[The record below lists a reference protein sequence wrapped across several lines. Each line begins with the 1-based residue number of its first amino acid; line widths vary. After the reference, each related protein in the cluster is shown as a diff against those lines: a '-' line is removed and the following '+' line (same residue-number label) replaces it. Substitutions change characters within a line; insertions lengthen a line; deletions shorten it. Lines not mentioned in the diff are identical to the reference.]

1 MTVVGPW
8 SPRFVESKP
17 RMSNKNPRT
26 IALSSLTSKQ
36 ASVIELADRGL
47 PETEIAEQLGAPVD
61 VVRARSAM

>member
-17 RMSNKNPRT
+17 RGSNKNPRT
-26 IALSSLTSKQ
+26 IALPSVTSKQ

-47 PETEIAEQLGAPVD
+47 PETEIAKQLGKPVG
-61 VVRARSAM
+61 VVRAQNAM